1 MKPSRTEWAGWWA
14 LGAFVLG
21 VTMAICTAEPG
32 DGLRYVIL
40 EFLITTL
47 GS

>member
-1 MKPSRTEWAGWWA
+1 MKPTRTEWAGWWA

-21 VTMAICTAEPG
+21 VTLAIVTAEPG
-32 DGLRYVIL
+32 DGLRYVMQQYL
-40 EFLITTL
+40 LTTL